1 VGSNVFSFAACESAK
16 QHLVIYGRRM
26 GPDRLSIGTSGNLS
40 IRVGDV
46 VAITPG
52 SSSYDELE
60 IDDIC
65 VVALDGTKISGDRN
79 VSSEWPMHSSIY
91 AKTDA
96 QAIVHTHSPEVVALS
111 ATCNE
116 LPAIHYSIA
125 KLGGHVRVVDYAR
138 FGSEKLA
145 RSVIVALE
153 SRNTVILQN
162 HGAVSY
168 GSSIAQAY
176 HRALMLEWLAGVYR
190 MAIQY
195 GQPRILS
202 QRELDEVTAEVIRRR
217 YGDSE
222 APEVSA

>member
-1 VGSNVFSFAACESAK
+1 VGSRVFSVAACESARH
-16 QHLVIYGRRM
+16 QLVLHGRKM
-26 GPDRLSIGTSGNLS
+26 GPDHLSIGTSGNLS

-52 SSSYDELE
+52 SSSYDEMKV
-60 IDDIC
+60 DDIC
-65 VVALDGTKISGDRN
+65 VVGLDGTKISGKRN
-79 VSSEWPMHSSIY
+79 VSSEWPMHSLIY

-96 QAIVHTHSPEVVALS
+96 KAIVHTHSPEVVALS
-111 ATCNE
+111 ATCSE

-138 FGSEKLA
+138 FGSEQLA
-145 RSVIVALE
+145 QNVVAALE

-168 GSSIAQAY
+168 GSNIAQAY
-176 HRALMLEWLAGVYR
+176 SRALVLEWLAGVYR
-190 MAIQY
+190 LATQY

-202 QRELDEVTAEVIRRR
+202 ERELDEVNAEVVRRQ
-217 YGDSE
+217 YGDSD
-222 APEVSA
+222 APNVST